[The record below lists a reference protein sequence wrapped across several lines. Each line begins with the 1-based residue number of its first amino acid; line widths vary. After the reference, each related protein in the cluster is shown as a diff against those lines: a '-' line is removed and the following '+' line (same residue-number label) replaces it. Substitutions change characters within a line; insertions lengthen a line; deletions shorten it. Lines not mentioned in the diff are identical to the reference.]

1 MREESQILP
10 ILLLQAMKVK
20 KEDGVVGA
28 RKRNAAKAA
37 VADEQ
42 KRRIRSIA
50 NEVAKGGTLL
60 TVIPLKMILLRQ
72 RMIAVV
78 RKGKSIM
85 IASAGIAI
93 AVEKEIEIQMV
104 GTEKVI
110 EMREE
115 EMEVMTSIDAHM
127 TRVAEEEMNKKSNN
141 NDRNG

>member
-42 KRRIRSIA
+42 KRRIRNIA

-115 EMEVMTSIDAHM
+115 EMEVMTSIDTHI

>member
-42 KRRIRSIA
+42 KRRIRNIA
-50 NEVAKGGTLL
+50 NEVVKGGTLL
-60 TVIPLKMILLRQ
+60 TVIPLKLILLRQ

-115 EMEVMTSIDAHM
+115 EMEVMTSIDTHI

>member
-42 KRRIRSIA
+42 KRRIRNIA
-50 NEVAKGGTLL
+50 NEVVKGGTLL

-115 EMEVMTSIDAHM
+115 EMEVMTSIDTHI